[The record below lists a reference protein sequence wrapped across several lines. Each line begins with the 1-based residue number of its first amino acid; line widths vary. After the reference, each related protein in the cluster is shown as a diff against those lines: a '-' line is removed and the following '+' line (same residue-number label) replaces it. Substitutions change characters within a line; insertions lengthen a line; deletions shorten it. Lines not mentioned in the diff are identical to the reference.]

1 MALGSWSHE
10 TFKGRASGG
19 GARSAVEPSADAEQI
34 ECDRAQNVLEMGF
47 GLTNVATAAQATDAE
62 RLRKR
67 PLNTCSRRIGCREL
81 HALLTESRRTQR
93 DLLLARMEGD
103 GPQGRLRAPGSRGTR
118 SAIAC

>member
-67 PLNTCSRRIGCREL
+67 PLTAGSRRRGGRDL
-81 HALLTESRRTQR
+81 RAVLTEARRPPR
-93 DLLLARMEGD
+93 DLLPARMEGD
-103 GPQGRLRAPGSRGTR
+103 GRQGRLRAPGARGTR
-118 SAIAC
+118 SASAC